1 MSSSPTPARHCVPA
15 TWSNRSSPSSRTGE
29 PMSLN
34 VSAWSIRRPLPTV
47 VFSIILLILGWTSFT
62 KLAVT
67 RLPNADIPLISVT
80 VSQFG
85 AAPAELE
92 AQVTKTIE
100 DGVSGVEG
108 VRHISSSITDG
119 LSVTTIQFALETNT
133 DRALNDVKDAVTRV
147 RANLPQ
153 NVTEPLIQR
162 VDVIGLPIVTYAAIS
177 PGKTPEQL
185 SYFVDDVVK
194 RALQGVRNVAQV
206 ERIGGVEREILVSLD
221 PDRLQ
226 AAGLTAVNVSQ
237 ILRGTNV
244 DVAGGRA
251 EIGKNDQAIRTLA
264 GAKTLNELAGTMIP
278 LFSGGEVRLD
288 DLGTV
293 TDTIGDRRTF
303 ARFNGEPVVALGIK
317 RSKGASDVVVAAA
330 VQKRIDALKVA
341 YPDVDLKLIDT
352 SVDFT
357 KGNYEAAISTLF
369 EGAVLAVIIV
379 FLFLRDIRA
388 TIIAAVSLPL
398 SIFPAF
404 WAMDILGFSLNLVS
418 FLAITLSTGI
428 LVDDAIVEI
437 ENIVRHMRMG
447 KSPYRAALEAAD
459 EIGLAVIAI
468 SLTIIAI
475 FAPASFMS
483 GIAGQFFK
491 QFGITVSVQV
501 FFSLLAARFVTPV
514 LAAYFMKDNHHEDPP
529 PGFILTKYHSLVTW
543 SVKHYFI
550 TILVGFGVFAASI
563 WSITLLPQGFL
574 PAQDTARS
582 LMALELPPG
591 TQLAYTE
598 KVTEEIVARLRKRP
612 EVKNVFVDGGRIP
625 PGTLEV
631 RRAALIINYTPKD
644 QRKITQRELELSIS
658 NELTNI
664 PDIRFWFL
672 DENGLRAISLVVTGV
687 DRNIVN
693 NVASELATQM
703 KRIPTIAN
711 VISETSLDRPELRIR
726 PRAELAARLGVSTE
740 SLSQTIRVATI
751 GDVGPALAKF
761 DAGDRQVPIRVQL
774 EDSARGDLSMLQ
786 QLRVP
791 LGQRGERGGVP
802 LSVVADIQLDQGP
815 TSINRYDR
823 ERQATV
829 AADLVGTAALG
840 DATKLI
846 YDLPV
851 MKGLPKG
858 VRGSQWG
865 DGGGLQGLSEGF
877 ATAITAGL
885 MMVYAVLVLLFG
897 TFLQPITILF
907 SLPLSIGGAIAALLV
922 TGKQLTTPVWIGIL
936 MLMGIVTKNAI
947 MLVEFAI
954 EAIRAGKRRDE
965 AMIDAG
971 MKRARPIVMTTI
983 AMVAGMMPSALAV
996 GAGGEFRSP
1005 MALAVIGGLIFST
1018 VLSLVFVPAMFMVMD
1033 DIGDLIW
1040 RFGRRMI
1047 VHSEDAEAD
1056 HHAKPPAGTAPAQS
1070 APAPKSFVH
1079 PAAE

>member
-1 MSSSPTPARHCVPA
+1 MAM
-15 TWSNRSSPSSRTGE
+15 NI
-29 PMSLN
+29 
-34 VSAWSIRRPLPTV
+34 SAWSIRNPLPSV
-47 VFSIILLILGWTSFT
+47 VFSIILLVLGWISFT

-67 RLPNADIPLISVT
+67 RLPSADIPVISVA

-119 LSVTTIQFALETNT
+119 LSLTTIQFALETNT

-153 NVTEPLIQR
+153 NVNEPLIQR

-226 AAGLTAVNVSQ
+226 AAGLTAVNVSRR
-237 ILRGTNV
+237 LRGTNV
-244 DVAGGRA
+244 DLAGGRA

-264 GAKTLNELAGTMIP
+264 GAKTLNELAGTMISLP
-278 LFSGGEVRLD
+278 TGGELRLD

-293 TDTIGDRRTF
+293 TDTIADRRTF

-330 VQKRIDALKVA
+330 VQKRIDALKIEH
-341 YPDVDLKLIDT
+341 PEVDLKLIDT
-352 SVDFT
+352 SVEFT

-369 EGAVLAVIIV
+369 EGAILAVIIV
-379 FLFLRDIRA
+379 LLFLRDIRA
-388 TIIAAVSLPL
+388 TIIAAISLPL

-514 LAAYFMKDNHHEDPP
+514 LAAYFLKDNAHDEPP
-529 PGFILTKYHSLVTW
+529 PGRVLQIYTRLVTW
-543 SVKHYFI
+543 SVRHYFI
-550 TILVGFGVFAASI
+550 TVLIGFGIFAASI
-563 WSITLLPQGFL
+563 WSIKLLPQGFL

-582 LMALELPPG
+582 LLAIELPPG
-591 TQLAYTE
+591 SQLAFTE

-612 EVKNVFVDGGRIP
+612 EVRNVFVDGGRVP
-625 PGTLEV
+625 PGNFEV
-631 RRAALIINYTPKD
+631 RRAALIINYSPKTG
-644 QRKITQRELELSIS
+644 RKITQRQLELEIGQDLESV
-658 NELTNI
+658 
-664 PDIRFWFL
+664 PDIRYWFL
-672 DENGLRAISLVVTGV
+672 DENGLRAISLVVTGA
-687 DRNIVN
+687 DSNIVN
-693 NVASELATQM
+693 NVASELANQM
-703 KRIPTIAN
+703 KRIPLIAN
-711 VISETSLDRPELRIR
+711 VISETALDRPELRIQ
-726 PRAELAARLGVSTE
+726 PRADLAARLGVSTE
-740 SLSQTIRVATI
+740 SLSETIRVATI

-774 EDSARGDLSMLQ
+774 EDSARGDLQVLE

-791 LGQRGERGGVP
+791 LGGGRGGVP
-802 LSVVADIQLDQGP
+802 LSVVANIRLDQGP
-815 TSINRYDR
+815 TSINRFDR
-823 ERQATV
+823 QRQATV

-840 DATKLI
+840 EATRKI
-846 YDLPV
+846 DELPV
-851 MKGLPKG
+851 MKSLPPG
-858 VRGSQWG
+858 VRVNPSG
-865 DGGGLQGLSEGF
+865 DAESLNELSAGF

-947 MLVEFAI
+947 MLVEFAVESTRSGKSRE
-954 EAIRAGKRRDE
+954 EAI
-965 AMIDAG
+965 IDAG

-983 AMVAGMMPSALAV
+983 AMVAGMMPSALGI

-1005 MALAVIGGLIFST
+1005 MALAVIGGLLFST
-1018 VLSLVFVPAMFMVMD
+1018 ILSLVFVPAMFMVMD
-1033 DIGDLIW
+1033 DIGAVIW
-1040 RFGRRMI
+1040 RFGRILLSSSDGGQRAA
-1047 VHSEDAEAD
+1047 VAD
-1056 HHAKPPAGTAPAQS
+1056 QKDHKPPTILHS
-1070 APAPKSFVH
+1070 